1 MPKPAPQAGVRRA
14 LDQKQLVLFYQPI
27 HDTVSRKIVAAEA
40 LLRARRRSGEIRS
53 GESIAAGAEEGPD
66 LFRLNSWTV
75 QRAVADAARW
85 QKGVAPDVRLQVNL
99 SPREFENRGVAAR
112 LKKLVT
118 TCGAEPSKITL
129 EITETHHIIDIQHTR
144 RVLEELKKTGVQ
156 LWADDFGTGHSSL
169 SHLLHFPLDGIKLP
183 GAFIAEVAANGRAAV
198 MVRSLVALAHELEMK
213 VVAEGV
219 EDGGQ
224 LAMLRDCGCDYIQGF
239 LFSRPMPLDAFE
251 AELARGAAKSD

>member
-1 MPKPAPQAGVRRA
+1 
-14 LDQKQLVLFYQPI
+14 VLFYQPI
-27 HDTVSRKIVAAEA
+27 HDTVSRAIVAAEA
-40 LLRARRRSGEIRS
+40 LLRARRSNGEIRS
-53 GESIAAGAEEGPD
+53 GEPIAAGAEEGPD
-66 LFRLNSWTV
+66 LFRLDSWTV

-85 QKGVAPDVRLQVNL
+85 QQGAPGVRLQVNL

-129 EITETHHIIDIQHTR
+129 EITETHHIIDIQQTR
-144 RVLEELKKTGVQ
+144 RVLEELKETGVQ

-169 SHLLHFPLDGIKLP
+169 SHLLHFPLDGLKLP
-183 GAFIAEVAANGRAAV
+183 GAFVAEVAAGQRAAV

-213 VVAEGV
+213 VIAEGV
-219 EDGGQ
+219 ENDGQ
-224 LAMLRDCGCDYIQGF
+224 LAMLRDCECDYIQGF

-251 AELARGAAKSD
+251 EELARSNRR